1 MDRKPFNA
9 PVTVFLHNSGKF
21 RVVADVADAS
31 DFLFDHWSANDNSV
45 WLSAMNQCSAAM
57 MGKAPADEA
66 QTAFIAATKAAGMQ
80 INCEIS
86 LP

>member
-57 MGKAPADEA
+57 MGKLGSERVRE
-66 QTAFIAATKAAGMQ
+66 AFITAVKGAGMQ